1 MAKSHPEQKIF
12 RNQWGQ
18 YYLGPIGEELKIGE
32 ATQANAWIYYK
43 NGNQEFHHLNG
54 NKKVIVQGSSHET
67 YGKNLGQNR
76 DTSEKENPAK
86 SIICENGDLIL
97 SATNGNVKIIAKNIY
112 VESLGSGSDG
122 SILIKA
128 NDHITIKA
136 DEQLNLG
143 GGKVCVTSADTITL
157 NAKGFLR
164 LLYADIMQG
173 SPLSGALS
181 AFLPGPVASLISD
194 IAETCK

>member
-1 MAKSHPEQKIF
+1 MPNSHPEQKIF
-12 RNQWGQ
+12 RNQWGH
-18 YYLGPIGEELKIGE
+18 YYLGPLGEELKLGE

-54 NKKVIVQGSSHET
+54 NKKLIVQGTSHET
-67 YGKNLGQNR
+67 YGKNLGENR
-76 DTSEKENPAK
+76 DAPEKENPAK

-97 SATNGNVKIIAKNIY
+97 SATNGNVKIIAKNIWIET
-112 VESLGSGSDG
+112 VGAANDG
-122 SILIKA
+122 SIQILS

-136 DEQLNLG
+136 DDQLNLG
-143 GGKVCVTSADTITL
+143 GGKICATAADSITV

-164 LLYADIMQG
+164 LLYADIQQG

>member
-1 MAKSHPEQKIF
+1 MSKIPEQQIF
-12 RNQWGQ
+12 SNQWGSMF
-18 YYLGPIGEELKIGE
+18 LGPLGEELEIGE
-32 ATQANAWIYYK
+32 NTNNSAFICYKSGYTELHTLDGNRQVRVIGRSDEIY
-43 NGNQEFHHLNG
+43 GEQLESG
-54 NKKVIVQGSSHET
+54 
-67 YGKNLGQNR
+67 R
-76 DTSEKENPAK
+76 DELEKESIAK
-86 SIICENGDLIL
+86 SITCENGDLVL
-97 SATNGNVKIIAKNIY
+97 SAPNGNVKIFAKNIY
-112 VESLGSGSDG
+112 VETVGAESDG
-122 SILIKA
+122 SILMKA
-128 NDHITIKA
+128 NDHVTIKA
-136 DEQLNLG
+136 DEQLNLS